1 MRKWISVLILAVGA
15 VLAACQGGST
25 QKCSFSERTEL
36 AQPSTT
42 LVSSTWPKFRADPAN
57 SGRAAVNLGTTVPQ
71 IAELLFDGYCSIA
84 DTQTTLVCTAGENNC
99 PINQPCVRIGTTQ
112 TTPIVSQ
119 NGDTELVFVA
129 SSDGTVYFTSVAGTA
144 PTFVD
149 PIQVQG
155 TIVGSPLLGADG
167 TLYVP
172 SNNAISRFI
181 TNGTADTNG
190 TVQNGAG
197 LTGFVVASPNIWN
210 NDGTVFIGSQTGNF
224 PAVCSNGV
232 PRFVVTVPA
241 NPTTAIVVQDPNKTD
256 VTAIIVVG
264 GVNGQV
270 RAYNLSGNQIWSF
283 FASANINAALVA
295 DLANPTVDP
304 TNPLFSLFPFFYVAD
319 SAGRVFAASLKT
331 GQAIS
336 EFEPPQDIG
345 PISASPALGRDA
357 PGTIPKLYVAGQNGI
372 LYALNRTP
380 GDDYGHVCW
389 FLDTGGQ
396 INSSP
401 AVATG
406 GAQDVIIVAAD
417 ATDVLTPGSEPV
429 VVGGKVFAV
438 TDDNRCPP
446 TGDPPFPR
454 EADWIV
460 VPGAREGHELGYSIG
475 TSSPAIGPDGTVYIG
490 RSGSRLGLGDEC
502 PSPTPCVGEF
512 CPTPAPTPGPCVV
525 NEGGALYAIGGG

>member
-15 VLAACQGGST
+15 VLAACQGSST

-42 LVSSTWPKFRADPAN
+42 PVSSTWPKFRADPAN

-112 TTPIVSQ
+112 TTPIISQ

-232 PRFVVTVPA
+232 PRFVVTVPF
-241 NPTTAIVVQDPNKTD
+241 NPTTALVVQDPNKTD

-295 DLANPTVDP
+295 DLANPAADP
-304 TNPLFSLFPFFYVAD
+304 ANPEVFYVAD
-319 SAGRVFAASLKT
+319 SAGRVFAANLAN
-331 GQAIS
+331 GQPVPG
-336 EFEPPQDIG
+336 FDPPRDIG

-389 FLDTGGQ
+389 FLDTDGQ

-406 GAQDVIIVAAD
+406 GEQDVIIVAAD

-429 VVGGKVFAV
+429 VVGGKVSAV
-438 TDDNRCPP
+438 TDDDVCDGLAR
-446 TGDPPFPR
+446 T
-454 EADWIV
+454 ADWTVI
-460 VPGAREGHELGYSIG
+460 PGANEGHARGYTIG
-475 TSSPAIGPDGTVYIG
+475 ASSPAIAANADGTPGGTIYFG
-490 RSGSRLGLGDEC
+490 RSGGRLDANGQL
-502 PSPTPCVGEF
+502 
-512 CPTPAPTPGPCVV
+512 V
-525 NEGGALYAIGGG
+525 NEGGALYAIDL